1 MTPHFLGPDAALID
15 EVGDPRPWFR
25 VQRERLKRDL
35 MADPTWLR
43 GRIVRLSARLAEE
56 GVERAPVVVEPD
68 SAAALRE
75 EMQRLERAIGA
86 AMAFREMPEV
96 VMGLDEPGVGEAL
109 AAE

>member
-1 MTPHFLGPDAALID
+1 MTPHFLGPDAALVD
-15 EVGDPRPWFR
+15 EVGDPYLWLR
-25 VQRERLKRDL
+25 VAPARAPRDV
-35 MADPTWLR
+35 MADPAWLR
-43 GRIVRLSARLAEE
+43 GRIVRLSARLVEE

-86 AMAFREMPEV
+86 AMAFREMPEMV
-96 VMGLDEPGVGEAL
+96 DELDEPFGDEPM